1 MMKLVCLFLHY
12 KISVWFRVVASVQSF
27 IVEGYA
33 LEGSVPRL
41 VSSEI
46 ATSGAPLLAVMFET
60 NPLDQKCDQRVT
72 VTAQPLQIIYHAQTI
87 IQISDVFAPPKDVS
101 LQQ

>member
-1 MMKLVCLFLHY
+1 M
-12 KISVWFRVVASVQSF
+12 QSF

-33 LEGSVPRL
+33 VDGSMPRL

-60 NPLDQKCDQRVT
+60 NPLDKMCDQRVK
-72 VTAQPLQIIYHAQTI
+72 VSAQPLQIMYHAHTI
-87 IQISDVFAPPKDVS
+87 LQIADVFAPPKDVS